1 MPGDRSRVLAGRYR
15 LQAPLGEGGMGLV
28 WRAWDELLQQT
39 VAVKEV
45 SLSAGLTSRDR
56 AERLRR
62 TLREARTAATLRGHP
77 GIVTVYDVVEQDG
90 LPWIVMELV
99 EGPSMAQVIRAER
112 RLPEDRVAR
121 IGLQVISALAAA
133 EAAGVVHR
141 DVKPANILL
150 TDGRAVLTDF
160 GISAAAHETTDLTG
174 TGQLLGTPAYLAP
187 EQIEGERAS
196 AASDLWAVGVTL
208 YEAVEGRRPFERE
221 STAATIAA
229 IVSLPPAPARHVDR
243 LRPVIDGLLR
253 KDPAERLTA
262 GQATALLS
270 PAAAG
275 AGQGQAALVRS
286 PGSSNPAGGDDGPAW
301 EDAGLRSTGDDGPA
315 QKAAPQDVGLR
326 TADDDG
332 PAREAAP
339 EDAGLRSAS
348 AAASRRPYGRVAM
361 AAGSALVAVA
371 VVVTVIWGI
380 QRIPSGGGITPTS
393 GATGSSAPSHVRS
406 PGPSG
411 RPAASTVPAALPR
424 GFTLHRDRRGFSL
437 AVPDGWTKEESED
450 QVSWERPGSSTLSP
464 SSSSWILGV
473 FADPGS
479 KETGQPTDIL
489 NRLRDTLQKD
499 MIAADSYQEL
509 SRRPVPSA
517 GERAAELEFGFAH
530 RDAPGMRFRFYA
542 RCVIRDSGDT
552 GILWFFA
559 PAEDWAEA
567 STHIDTFVETFRL
580 D

>member
-1 MPGDRSRVLAGRYR
+1 MPGDRLRVLAGRYR

-28 WRAWDELLQQT
+28 WRAWDELLRQT

-45 SLSAGLTSRDR
+45 SLSTGLTSRDR
-56 AERLRR
+56 EERLRR

-77 GIVTVYDVVEQDG
+77 GIVTVYDVVEEDG

-99 EGPSMAQVIRAER
+99 DGPSMAQVIRAEQ

-150 TDGRAVLTDF
+150 TGGRAVLTDF

-229 IVSLPPAPARHVDR
+229 IVNLPPAPARHVDR

-270 PAAAG
+270 PTAAG
-275 AGQGQAALVRS
+275 AEWGQAALVRS
-286 PGSSNPAGGDDGPAW
+286 PGSSDPAGGGDGAAR
-301 EDAGLRSTGDDGPA
+301 EDAGLKST
-315 QKAAPQDVGLR
+315 
-326 TADDDG
+326 
-332 PAREAAP
+332 
-339 EDAGLRSAS
+339 S
-348 AAASRRPYGRVAM
+348 AAASRRPYGRVAL
-361 AAGSALVAVA
+361 ATGTALVA
-371 VVVTVIWGI
+371 VVVTVIWGT
-380 QRIPSGGGITPTS
+380 QRIPSGSGTTQTS
-393 GATGSSAPSHVRS
+393 GATGSPAPSHIQS

-411 RPAASTVPAALPR
+411 SPASSHVQSPGPSGSPAASTVPAALPR

-437 AVPDGWTKEESED
+437 AVPDGWSKEESED
-450 QVSWERPGSSTLSP
+450 QVSWERPESSALSSP
-464 SSSSWILGV
+464 SWYLGV
-473 FADPGS
+473 FTDPGR

-489 NRLRDTLQKD
+489 NRLRDTLRKD
-499 MIAADSYQEL
+499 MVAAGSYQEL
-509 SRRPVPSA
+509 SRRPVPFA
-517 GERAAELEFGFAH
+517 GGRAAELEFGFAH
-530 RDAPGMRFRFYA
+530 RDASGMRFRFYA
-542 RCVIRDSGDT
+542 RCVIPDSGGT

-559 PAEDWAEA
+559 PAGDWAEA
-567 STHIDTFVETFRL
+567 GTHVATFVETFRL

>member
-1 MPGDRSRVLAGRYR
+1 
-15 LQAPLGEGGMGLV
+15 MGLV

-56 AERLRR
+56 EERLQR

-77 GIVTVYDVVEQDG
+77 GIVTVYDVVEEDG

-99 EGPSMAQVIRAER
+99 EGPSMAQVIRAEQ

-160 GISAAAHETTDLTG
+160 GISAAAHETTGLTG

-196 AASDLWAVGVTL
+196 AASDLWSVGVTL

-229 IVSLPPAPARHVDR
+229 IVGLPPAPARHVDR

-275 AGQGQAALVRS
+275 AGRGQAALVRS
-286 PGSSNPAGGDDGPAW
+286 PGSLNPAGGVDGPALD
-301 EDAGLRSTGDDGPA
+301 DAGLKSTGDDGPA
-315 QKAAPQDVGLR
+315 RQ
-326 TADDDG
+326 
-332 PAREAAP
+332 AAP
-339 EDAGLRSAS
+339 EDAGLRSTS
-348 AAASRRPYGRVAM
+348 AAASRRLYGRVAL
-361 AAGSALVAVA
+361 ATGSALVAVA
-371 VVVTVIWGI
+371 VVVTVIWGT
-380 QRIPSGGGITPTS
+380 QRIPSGGEISQTS
-393 GATGSSAPSHVRS
+393 GATGSSAPSRVQS
-406 PGPSG
+406 PSPPGS
-411 RPAASTVPAALPR
+411 PAASTVPAALPR

-450 QVSWERPGSSTLSP
+450 QVSWERPGSSAL

-489 NRLRDTLQKD
+489 NRLRDTLRKD
-499 MIAADSYQEL
+499 MISADSYQEL
-509 SRRPVPSA
+509 SRRPVPFA
-517 GERAAELEFGFAH
+517 DGRAAELEFGFAH
-530 RDAPGMRFRFYA
+530 RDASGMRFRFYA
-542 RCVIRDSGDT
+542 RCVIRASGGT

-559 PAEDWAEA
+559 PAGDWAEA
-567 STHIDTFVETFRL
+567 STHIDTFVETFQL